1 MTEIDPRG
9 NSLMELKE
17 KYVTDERGNRIA
29 VLLDIEEYQKI
40 LEKLEELD
48 AIKAYDNAIL
58 SEDEELPFEV
68 AIAEIENSHS

>member
-1 MTEIDPRG
+1 
-9 NSLMELKE
+9 MELKE